1 MAKVTAKNCPKCGA
15 PLALQRGVSDLQCQY
30 CGTVVHVEWDKK
42 PPANPQPQQMATI
55 YVAPS
60 MPAFVP
66 VLIALGV
73 LLPIGGSL
81 FAFLMSGVTS
91 VATNAAANAF
101 NAAGVQ
107 APGVLTKSLPATC
120 GMNQEINIVG
130 QKFEGPGPLITA
142 DINCKVRIKDS
153 TLKSDVVV
161 LAKNLVEVT
170 VENST
175 LEGKEAAV
183 KLSMNSKL
191 FGKKKSVFKGEEAA
205 VVAGVNSEIT
215 LDDSSIQGGEAGVQ
229 GDSNLKLSGTKST
242 ISGKDYG
249 VRAGVNLGIDGKELT
264 VRGSRAAI
272 EGNVNLKL
280 ELRGGLV
287 EGDEAGVRMK
297 GPNAEIKLT
306 KAAAIKGREAALKT
320 ESNLE
325 LDMED
330 ATIEGA
336 EIGIDTGVN
345 PKLHLGPKAK
355 VKGKRIAMKVGINL
369 ELDMRGASIESDQV
383 GVCAPFNVEIQARDS
398 TIKGV
403 DAFRFERK
411 PNELELVGTNVT
423 GKQRFDAKGCSTGR

>member
-42 PPANPQPQQMATI
+42 PPATPQLQQVATI

-60 MPAFVP
+60 LPAFVP

-81 FAFLMSGVTS
+81 FAFFASGVTS
-91 VATNAAANAF
+91 VATNAF

-107 APGVLTKSLPATC
+107 TPSVLTKSLPATC
-120 GMNQEINIVG
+120 GLNQEITIVG
-130 QKFEGPGPLITA
+130 QKFEGPGPLITGEV
-142 DINCKVRIKDS
+142 NCKVKIKDS

-191 FGKKKSVFKGEEAA
+191 FAKKKALLKGEEAA
-205 VVAGVNSEIT
+205 VVAGVNSEIS
-215 LDDSSIQGGEAGVQ
+215 LDDSSIEGGEVGIQ
-229 GDSNLKLSGTKST
+229 GDSNLKVSGTNSK

-249 VRAGVNLGIDGKELT
+249 IRSGVNLGIDGKELT
-264 VRGSRAAI
+264 VRGTRAAI
-272 EGNVNLKL
+272 EGSVNLKL
-280 ELRGGLV
+280 DLRGGLV
-287 EGDEAGVRMK
+287 EGDEAGVRLK
-297 GPNAEIKLT
+297 GPNAELKLT
-306 KAAAIKGREAALKT
+306 KAAVIKGREAAVKT

-336 EIGIDTGVN
+336 EIAIETGVN

-355 VKGKRIAMKVGINL
+355 VTGKRIAMKVGINL
-369 ELDMRGASIESDQV
+369 ELDMRQATVESA
-383 GVCAPFNVEIQARDS
+383 GVAICAPFNIEIQARDS
-398 TIKGV
+398 TIRGGI

-411 PNELELVGTNVT
+411 PNELELVTTNVT
-423 GKQRFDAKGCSTGR
+423 GKQRFDARGCK

>member
-1 MAKVTAKNCPKCGA
+1 
-15 PLALQRGVSDLQCQY
+15 LQRGVSDLSCQY

-42 PPANPQPQQMATI
+42 APANPQPQQLATI

-60 MPAFVP
+60 LPAFVP

-81 FAFLMSGVTS
+81 VAFLMSGVTS
-91 VATNAAANAF
+91 VATNAF
-101 NAAGVQ
+101 QAAGVQ
-107 APGVLTKSLPATC
+107 TPSVLAKSLPATC
-120 GMNQEINIVG
+120 GLNQEISIVG
-130 QKFEGPGPLITA
+130 QKFEGPGPLITGE
-142 DINCKVRIKDS
+142 INCKIKIKDS

-161 LAKNLVEVT
+161 LAKNLVEIT

-183 KLSMNSKL
+183 KLGMNSKL
-191 FGKKKSVFKGEEAA
+191 FGKKKATFKGEEAA

-215 LDDSSIQGGEAGVQ
+215 LDDSRIEGGEVGVQ

-242 ISGKDYG
+242 ISGKEYG
-249 VRAGVNLGIDGKELT
+249 VRSGVNLGIDGKELT
-264 VRGSRAAI
+264 VRGTRAAI

-280 ELRGGLV
+280 DLRGGLV

-306 KAAAIKGREAALKT
+306 KAAVIKGREAALKT

-330 ATIEGA
+330 ATIEGVEVA
-336 EIGIDTGVN
+336 IDTGVN
-345 PKLHLGPKAK
+345 PKLSLGPKSK
-355 VKGKRIAMKVGINL
+355 VTAKRIAMKVGINL
-369 ELDMRGASIESDQV
+369 ELDMRQATVESD
-383 GVCAPFNVEIQARDS
+383 GVAICAPFNIEIQARDS
-398 TIKGV
+398 TVRGGV
-403 DAFRFERK
+403 DAFRFQRK
-411 PNELELVGTNVT
+411 PNALELVTTNVT
-423 GKQRFDAKGCSTGR
+423 GKQRFDAKGCGAGP